1 MSASTTD
8 PVFDDTDLQL
18 IAALQCDGRVSA
30 ERAATVLGLSPRVV
44 QRRLASM
51 FADGAV
57 RVLALPPLPSPDG
70 SMLLDI
76 RVLQGKVDALA
87 TALAQ
92 REDIFMVDVSVGG
105 DRISAVALAALRTSK
120 QLIMRQLPATPAVTA
135 IEAETVLHV
144 FAEARSWR
152 VQALSAAQQKA
163 LTPPEPEPDPE
174 PEPQIPAPD
183 PDHDELDELDQE
195 LANTLAQDARQS
207 AAALAR
213 LTGTAESTAR
223 RHVAALF
230 DRGRLQTLVAVD
242 HLRLGLAVDANLKI
256 SVLPADLDATGRRLA
271 AHPAVH
277 GVLAT
282 TGIAN
287 LRVSVWLKDLNHLYR
302 FLTEDLGALHVG
314 HVETMLVGRTVK
326 RPGFAEY
333 PQPRA
338 PAL

>member
-1 MSASTTD
+1 M
-8 PVFDDTDLQL
+8 Q
-18 IAALQCDGRVSA
+18 
-30 ERAATVLGLSPRVV
+30 
-44 QRRLASM
+44 
-51 FADGAV
+51 ADGAV

-76 RVLQGKVDALA
+76 RVLQGKIEALA

-105 DRISAVALAALRTSK
+105 DRISAVALAALGTSR
-120 QLIMRQLPATPAVTA
+120 QLVLRQLPATPAVTA
-135 IEAETVLHV
+135 MEAETVLHV
-144 FAEARSWR
+144 FSEARSWR
-152 VQALSAAQQKA
+152 VQGLTVAQQEE
-163 LTPPEPEPDPE
+163 LTAPEPVGDGASQSERE
-174 PEPQIPAPD
+174 
-183 PDHDELDELDQE
+183 ELDELDRS
-195 LANTLAQDARQS
+195 LATALAQDARQS

-213 LTGTAESTAR
+213 LTGTAESTVR
-223 RHVAALF
+223 RRVAALF
-230 DRGRLQTLVAVD
+230 DRGSLRTLVAVD

-256 SVLPADLDATGRRLA
+256 SVLPGELDSTGRRLA

-287 LRVSVWLKDLNHLYR
+287 LRVSVWLKDLDHLYR
-302 FLTEDLGALHVG
+302 FLTEDLGALRVG

-333 PQPRA
+333 QQARA
-338 PAL
+338 LDR

>member
-1 MSASTTD
+1 MSTNATD
-8 PVFDDTDLQL
+8 PVFETTDIQL
-18 IAALQCDGRVSA
+18 LAALQCDGRVSA
-30 ERAATVLGLSPRVV
+30 ERVGAVLGLSPRVV

-51 FADGAV
+51 VADGAV

-76 RVLQGKVDALA
+76 RVLQGQVDALA

-105 DRISAVALAALRTSK
+105 DRISAVALAALGTSR
-120 QLIMRQLPATPAVTA
+120 QLVMRQLPATPAVTA

-144 FAEARSWR
+144 FSEARSWR

-163 LTPPEPEPDPE
+163 LTPPDPE
-174 PEPQIPAPD
+174 PR
-183 PDHDELDELDQE
+183 DHELDDLDELDQE
-195 LANTLAQDARQS
+195 LTQALAQDARQS

-213 LTGTAESTAR
+213 RTGTAESTAR
-223 RHVAALF
+223 RRVTALF

-256 SVLPADLDATGRRLA
+256 SVLPADLDATGRSLA

-333 PQPRA
+333 PQSRA
-338 PAL
+338 S